1 MSDDEAIALLKEKW
15 ISPIIS
21 NLMELP
27 DLKIE
32 DLTSKIDYLAHKYE
46 TTYADIER
54 EIKETENSLIS
65 MLNDL
70 TGSEYDMKG
79 LEEFKALLGGN

>member
-1 MSDDEAIALLKEKW
+1 MSDEVAIKLLKEKW
-15 ISPIIS
+15 ISPII
-21 NLMELP
+21 NKLMELP
-27 DLKIE
+27 DIKIN

-54 EIKETENSLIS
+54 EIKDTENSLIS

-79 LEEFKALLGGN
+79 LEEFKTLLGGN